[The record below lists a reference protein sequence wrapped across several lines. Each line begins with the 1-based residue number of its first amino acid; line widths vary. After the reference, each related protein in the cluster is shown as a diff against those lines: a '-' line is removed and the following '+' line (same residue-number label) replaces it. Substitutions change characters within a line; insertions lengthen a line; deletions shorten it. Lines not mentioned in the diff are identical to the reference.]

1 MNFIYIGGG
10 LFLLVLGGKWLLKS
24 SVGLSLKLNIS
35 KIVIGL
41 TVVSIATSAPELIV
55 SVNAALDGFPN
66 LALGNVVGSNIA
78 NIGLILGVVLLINS
92 INVSN
97 SFYKIDW
104 PVKIIVSF
112 LLFIFL
118 LFDNDISR
126 IEGMILIG
134 LYIVFIT
141 YLIKNQTKIIADL
154 PEPEMNEMSF
164 YAIFGLL
171 AVGGFS
177 LWAGSELLIKGSIA
191 LATSF
196 GVSERIIA
204 VSIVSFGTSIPEL
217 VSSTIAAFK
226 NESDIAVGNVIGS
239 NIFNI
244 LGVLGITSIIKP
256 IENIDQI
263 ILTNDIY
270 WMLGFAI
277 LLMPLVLFPKRG
289 GLFFKEGV
297 LLLIGYVAFIYV
309 TIS

>member
-1 MNFIYIGGG
+1 MNYIFIIGG
-10 LFLLVLGGKWLLKS
+10 LLLLVLGGNWLLKS

-55 SVNAALDGFPN
+55 SVNAAIDGFPN

-97 SFYKIDW
+97 SFYAIDW

-126 IEGMILIG
+126 IEGMTLVG
-134 LYIVFIT
+134 LYVVFII
-141 YLIKNQTKIIADL
+141 YLIRNQNRVEANV
-154 PEPEMNEMSF
+154 PEAELNEMSF
-164 YAIFGLL
+164 YAIFGFLV
-171 AVGGFS
+171 VGGFS
-177 LWAGSELLIKGSIA
+177 LWAGSQLLIKGSIS
-191 LATSF
+191 LAISF

-204 VSIVSFGTSIPEL
+204 VTVVSLGTSIPEL
-217 VSSTIAAFK
+217 VSSIIAALK
-226 NESDIAVGNVIGS
+226 NESDISIGNVIGS

-244 LGVLGITSIIKP
+244 LGVLGITAIIKP
-256 IENIDQI
+256 IENIDKI
-263 ILTNDIY
+263 ILTQDIY
-270 WMLGFAI
+270 WMLGFAL
-277 LLMPLVLFPKRG
+277 LLMPLVILNKRG
-289 GLFFKEGV
+289 SLFFKEGI
-297 LLLIGYVAFIYV
+297 LLLIGYIAFISV